1 MKLRL
6 TRLALRNFKG
16 ISEFTIEVQ
25 NGNSLFIYG
34 ANRAGKTTIA
44 DAVSWLLFGKDSAG
58 QAQFEIKT
66 LSETGEALH
75 NLEHEVKA
83 TFINDD
89 KITSLRRVY
98 VEKYTKKR
106 GSIDEEFT
114 GHTTTYFVDDVPV
127 TMSQYKAKVAEIA
140 ITEDRFQLLTNPA
153 TFVSL
158 PWKKQRELLV
168 EICGD
173 ISDADIVTA
182 NPELAGLPAILS
194 GKSCDDFKLVVM
206 GQRKK
211 INEEI
216 EGIPGK
222 ISVLTESLPQLEV
235 TNASHAIDNLTK
247 LRGQLEV
254 KNAAI
259 ATARTG
265 GGAAEIISQI
275 AVIDGK
281 IQDLKNSI
289 SATNNAAL
297 QVKRDDLIESK
308 DRLADL
314 RRDIRSAEADVSKAK
329 AEITATELT
338 ISLLRG
344 QYAEIKGCSF
354 TGEHC
359 PTCKQI
365 LPADQLEQARGEFNQ
380 SKAERLEENISKG
393 KEKKARLNDLVSFVT
408 VGEEEIAAANI
419 LVADREKAVSELEE
433 AIRNFEETTPGI
445 EDTPEYQ
452 ELSKQRAA
460 LVARFTEIESG
471 KSSTIDGLI
480 QEKAVI
486 QAEIDRQEGFVA
498 AIDQSNQLKTKIEE
512 LKAAEKRL
520 AGEYAALEKQ
530 LFLVE
535 SFIRAKVSALETRI
549 NAKFRL
555 VNWKLFNEQI
565 NGGLTEVCECM
576 RDGVP
581 YSNLNGAGKV
591 QAGLDIIN
599 ALSEHYD
606 CYPMVFVD
614 NRESVT
620 EIPEMYAQVI
630 SLIVSPED
638 KVLRVESEERPVE
651 MKNAA

>member
-1 MKLRL
+1 MQKTIKLKKV
-6 TRLALRNFKG
+6 F
-16 ISEFTIEVQ
+16 SE
-25 NGNSLFIYG
+25 
-34 ANRAGKTTIA
+34 K
-44 DAVSWLLFGKDSAG
+44 W
-58 QAQFEIKT
+58 
-66 LSETGEALH
+66 
-75 NLEHEVKA
+75 
-83 TFINDD
+83 
-89 KITSLRRVY
+89 
-98 VEKYTKKR
+98 TKKR

-140 ITEDRFQLLTNPA
+140 ITEDRFQLLTNPTA
-153 TFVSL
+153 FVSL

-168 EICGD
+168 EICGG

-194 GKSCDDFKLVVM
+194 GKSCDDFKLVIM

-222 ISVLTESLPQLEV
+222 ISVLTESLPDLET
-235 TNASHAIDNLTK
+235 TNSAQIITSLTK
-247 LRGQLEV
+247 LRGQLEA
-254 KNAAI
+254 KNTEI
-259 ATARTG
+259 ATARAG
-265 GGAAEIISQI
+265 GGAAEIRNQI

-281 IQDLKNSI
+281 IQGLKNSI

-297 QVKRDDLIESK
+297 QSKRDDLNESK
-308 DRLADL
+308 DRLAEL
-314 RRDIRSAEADVSKAK
+314 RRDIRDSEADISKAK
-329 AEITATELT
+329 KDITVAEHIV
-338 ISLLRG
+338 SGLRE
-344 QYAEIKGCSF
+344 QYAEIKALSF

-359 PTCKQI
+359 QTCKQV
-365 LPADQLEQARGEFNQ
+365 LPADQLEQARAEFNQ
-380 SKAERLEENISKG
+380 SKADNLEENIRRG
-393 KEKKARLNDLVSFVT
+393 KDNKTRLNDLVSFVT
-408 VGEEEIAAANI
+408 LGEENIAAAHL
-419 LVADREKAVSELEE
+419 LVVDREKAIAELEE
-433 AIRNFEETTPGI
+433 AIRGFEETTPKI

-452 ELSKQRAA
+452 ELATQRAD
-460 LVARFTEIESG
+460 LVAKVAEIEVG
-471 KSSTIDGLI
+471 GSSIIDGLK
-480 QEKAVI
+480 QEMSVI

-620 EIPEMYAQVI
+620 EIPEMQAQVI

-638 KVLRVESEERPVE
+638 TVLRVESEERPVE
-651 MKNAA
+651 MKKAE

>member
-6 TRLALRNFKG
+6 TRLRLGNFKG
-16 ISEFTIEVQ
+16 ISQFILDAP

-66 LSETGEALH
+66 LTETGEALH

-83 TFINDD
+83 TFFIDG
-89 KITSLRRVY
+89 KGTTSLRRVY

-106 GSIDEEFT
+106 GAITADFT
-114 GHTTTYFVDDVPV
+114 GHETLYFVDDVPV
-127 TMSQYKAKVAEIA
+127 TMSQYKAQVAEIA
-140 ITEDRFQLLTNPA
+140 IAEDRFHLLTNPTA
-153 TFVSL
+153 FVSL

-168 EICGD
+168 EICGG
-173 ISDADIVTA
+173 ISDADIVA
-182 NPELAGLPAILS
+182 ADPALAELPGILAGRP
-194 GKSCDDFKLVVM
+194 CDDFKLIVM

-222 ISVLTESLPQLEV
+222 ISVLTESLPALET
-235 TNASHAIDNLTK
+235 TNSAQIITSLTK
-247 LRGQLEV
+247 LRGQLEA
-254 KNAAI
+254 KNAEI
-259 ATARTG
+259 ATARAG
-265 GGAAEIISQI
+265 GGAADISNQI

-281 IQDLKNSI
+281 IQGLKNSI

-297 QVKRDDLIESK
+297 QSKRDDLSVSK

-314 RRDIRSAEADVSKAK
+314 RRVVKDAEADVSQSRGY
-329 AEITATELT
+329 ISATEQA
-338 ISLLRG
+338 IVQMRG
-344 QYAEIKGCSF
+344 QYAEIISQSF

-365 LPADQLEQARGEFNQ
+365 LPADHLEQARAGFNQ
-380 SKAERLEENISKG
+380 SKAEMLEVNIKQG
-393 KEKKARLNDLVSFVT
+393 KEYKLTLEALLGHVSQV
-408 VGEEEIAAANI
+408 EKEISATKLLI
-419 LVADREKAVSELEE
+419 SEHEKAVSDLESV
-433 AIRNFEETTPGI
+433 IKDFEETTPKV
-445 EDTPEYQ
+445 EDLPEFQ
-452 ELSKQRAA
+452 ELSAQRAA
-460 LVARFTEIESG
+460 LVAKVAEIESG
-471 KSSTIDGLI
+471 SSSIIDGLK
-480 QEKAVI
+480 QEMSVI

-512 LKAAEKRL
+512 LKAREKQL
-520 AGEYAALEKQ
+520 AAEYAALEKQ

-535 SFIRAKVSALETRI
+535 SFIRAKVSALETQI

-555 VNWKLFNEQI
+555 VSWKLFNEQI

-599 ALSEHYD
+599 TLSRYYD

-620 EIPEMYAQVI
+620 EIPEMQAQVI

-638 KVLRVESEERPVE
+638 KVLRVETA
-651 MKNAA
+651 K